1 MKRLYRIG
9 FVATIPARFNLTI
22 VLTKKLVVD
31 IFKSLVIM
39 LDRYTLHERRQQ
51 MLDTTLAIV
60 AVAMFVLGW
69 WVGRALQ
76 RIDK

>member
-1 MKRLYRIG
+1 MPLILKRTNEKIG
-9 FVATIPARFNLTI
+9 CNKIEKRMYNLI
-22 VLTKKLVVD
+22 
-31 IFKSLVIM
+31 
-39 LDRYTLHERRQQ
+39 RNTLHERRQQ

>member
-1 MKRLYRIG
+1 MKTGCNKIKKRMY
-9 FVATIPARFNLTI
+9 NLI
-22 VLTKKLVVD
+22 
-31 IFKSLVIM
+31 
-39 LDRYTLHERRQQ
+39 RNTLHERRQQ

>member
-1 MKRLYRIG
+1 MKTGCNKIKKRMYNLIRNTLY
-9 FVATIPARFNLTI
+9 
-22 VLTKKLVVD
+22 
-31 IFKSLVIM
+31 
-39 LDRYTLHERRQQ
+39 ERRQQ

-60 AVAMFVLGW
+60 AVAMFALGW